1 LVFITSLVLLRR
13 VITCASLLSIID
25 MGKEMQLKSLY
36 VIYLEYTTTFRL
48 PSYTL
53 KIIHGNK

>member
-1 LVFITSLVLLRR
+1 MST
-13 VITCASLLSIID
+13 ID
-25 MGKEMQLKSLY
+25 IGKEMQLKSLY

-53 KIIHGNK
+53 RIIHGNK

>member
-1 LVFITSLVLLRR
+1 ML
-13 VITCASLLSIID
+13 IID

-36 VIYLEYTTTFRL
+36 VIYLEYTTTIRL

-53 KIIHGNK
+53 RIIHGNK